1 MRSPAETNK
10 HSFDSLRKGEPERF
24 SLSFNKR
31 LFTYFFSL
39 FFVFSLIIIIFQ
51 YNREKSFRIQTL
63 NVLLKSKNELVY
75 NYIKENPDN
84 INHLEKF
91 AELFPQKD
99 IRLTVIDLS
108 GKVIYDNNIQNFSEL
123 ESHLKRP
130 EIQDAFLHGSGYD
143 IRLSGST
150 NKEYYYFAE
159 KYDTC
164 YIRTAL
170 PYNVSVINML
180 KADTTFLYF
189 MLSAFIIVGMI
200 TLYISNTIGKTVA
213 RLRDFAVKA
222 ENNEPIDTNA
232 PFPNDELGEI
242 SKYIILNYKK
252 IRKAKDALVQEKEK
266 LILHLQTSQ
275 EGLAIFSPEK
285 KEILANNH
293 FIRYMNIISDKR
305 LNSSDEV
312 FGVSEF
318 EPVVQYISTNLE
330 RKTSEFPEPKE
341 WLLKKNGKTFTV
353 QCVIF
358 PDKSFEISVVDVT
371 QQEHEKEL
379 KRQLTQNIS
388 HELKTPVSSIQGY
401 LETLIDNPEITA
413 DKQRFF
419 IERSYTQAQRLALL
433 LQDISLLN
441 KMDDSGGLFVK
452 EPVNVNEI
460 ICNVIDD
467 ISLQLE
473 EKHISL
479 QLQLD
484 RRIEIEGNQSL
495 LYSVFRNLI
504 DNAITYAGENISI
517 HISCYREDEEFY
529 YFSFYDTGVGVPE
542 SHLNRLFERFY
553 RIDQGRSR
561 KIGGTGLGLAIVK
574 NAVLAHHGKIT
585 AKCRAE
591 GGLDFLFSLRKK

>member
-1 MRSPAETNK
+1 MKFPQEIGNSSFKSSP
-10 HSFDSLRKGEPERF
+10 KGSKL

-31 LFTYFFSL
+31 LFIYFFSI
-39 FFVFSLIIIIFQ
+39 FFVFSLIVIIFQ
-51 YNREKSFRIQTL
+51 YNRERSFRIQTL
-63 NVLLKSKNELVY
+63 NVLLKNKNDLVY
-75 NYIKENPDN
+75 NFIKENPDN
-84 INHLEKF
+84 INHLGEF
-91 AELFPQKD
+91 VELFPQED

-108 GKVIYDNNIQNFSEL
+108 GKVIYDNNVQDVSTL
-123 ESHLKRP
+123 DSHIKRP
-130 EIQDAFLHGSGYD
+130 EIYSASRFGSGYD
-143 IRLSGST
+143 IRMSGST
-150 NKEYYYFAE
+150 NRKYYYFAI

-164 YIRTAL
+164 FVRTAL
-170 PYNVSVINML
+170 PYNMNVVEML
-180 KADTTFLYF
+180 KTDTTFLYF
-189 MLSAFIIVGMI
+189 MLLIFIAVGII
-200 TLYISNTIGKTVA
+200 TFYISNTIGKTVA

-222 ENNEPIDTNA
+222 ENNEPIDTNTR
-232 PFPNDELGEI
+232 FPDDELGEI
-242 SKYIILNYKK
+242 SKHTILNYKK
-252 IRKAKDALVQEKEK
+252 LQKANDALEQEKEK

-285 KEILANNH
+285 KEILANSH
-293 FIRYMNIISDKR
+293 FIRYINIISDKR
-305 LNSSDEV
+305 LNSSDEIFNV
-312 FGVSEF
+312 AEF
-318 EPVVQYISTNLE
+318 QPVVQYISANLE
-330 RKTSEFPEPKE
+330 SKIAEFPEPEK
-341 WLLKKNGKTFTV
+341 WLLQKNGKTFAV

-358 PDKSFEISVVDVT
+358 QDKSFEISIVDVT
-371 QQEHEKEL
+371 RQEHEKEL

-401 LETLIDNPEITA
+401 LETLIDNPEITKE
-413 DKQRFF
+413 KQRFF
-419 IERSYTQAQRLALL
+419 IERSYTQAQRLVLL

-441 KMDDSGGLFVK
+441 KMDDESVGLFTK
-452 EPVNVNEI
+452 ELVHVNEI
-460 ICNVIDD
+460 ILNVVDD

-495 LYSVFRNLI
+495 LYSIFRNLV
-504 DNAITYAGENISI
+504 DNAIAYAGENIFI

-585 AKCRAE
+585 AKCRVE
-591 GGLDFLFSLRKK
+591 GGLEFLFSLRKK